1 MSTTTPAP
9 TTAAGPTPTG
19 PVGNPWPQIGAAPP
33 EHHAI
38 LAMGDS
44 LMGETVFT
52 LPTVLAAHGF
62 DAVVYDAHINA
73 SGLLDPMNGSS
84 ARDYLAQQLA
94 IHPDVDTVI
103 FEWAAVCAVACGP
116 DTLAYGSPEFFAAWH
131 AAAGDL
137 VRDAYTRGLKVL
149 WAISSPPPPDVTGE
163 APVEDWSS
171 KSMRVLVGTTLT
183 MYERRY
189 PTDFGV
195 TVADWW
201 QALSDTNGQWQDALW
216 YDDALHTVLV
226 GDRVHLTEDGSTRT
240 STWTVAALARLY
252 ES

>member
-1 MSTTTPAP
+1 MGSGC
-9 TTAAGPTPTG
+9 AG
-19 PVGNPWPQIGAAPP
+19 
-33 EHHAI
+33 
-38 LAMGDS
+38 
-44 LMGETVFT
+44 
-52 LPTVLAAHGF
+52 
-62 DAVVYDAHINA
+62 
-73 SGLLDPMNGSS
+73 
-84 ARDYLAQQLA
+84 
-94 IHPDVDTVI
+94 
-103 FEWAAVCAVACGP
+103 ACGP

-137 VRDAYTRGLKVL
+137 VHDASARGLKVL

-163 APVEDWSS
+163 APIEDWSS
-171 KSMRVLVGTTLT
+171 KSMRVLVGTALT

-216 YDDALHTVLV
+216 YDDALHTVLL

-252 ES
+252 ER